1 VKPAYPYFLF
11 VAALHVAGIFLLL
24 PYAASHPALVGAGLL
39 AYTLGL
45 RHAFDVDHIAA
56 IDNIVRKLVQ
66 RRSDALGVG
75 FFFSLGHSTV
85 VCIMA
90 TGVAFVASWAS
101 ALPSLR
107 LVGGILGTAISGSI
121 LLLIGI
127 VNLVIWFDI
136 LGSLRRSRAG
146 ANLRDQAHAAAVP
159 GGIVSKLAAPLFR
172 LIDDEK
178 QAYPIGFLF
187 GLGFDTASEVAL
199 LALAAG
205 AAATALPVPGVL
217 ALPILFAAGMTMMD
231 TADGVFMVRAYNW
244 AFSAPL
250 RKLHYNL
257 TLTGIS
263 VVAALLIG
271 SMELASLAGGSALSG
286 STLWS
291 RLQQVDFSVLGLIL
305 IGVCGLTWAV
315 SYGARRFT
323 RS

>member
-1 VKPAYPYFLF
+1 LPFARTHPT
-11 VAALHVAGIFLLL
+11 LL
-24 PYAASHPALVGAGLL
+24 GAGVL

-56 IDNIVRKLVQ
+56 IDNIVRKLLQ
-66 RRSDALGVG
+66 QRSDALAVG

-90 TGVAFVASWAS
+90 TGVALVASWAS
-101 ALPSLR
+101 ALPALR
-107 LVGGILGTAISGSI
+107 ALGGIAGTAISGSI

-136 LGSLRRSRAG
+136 LGSLRRSRDG
-146 ANLRDQAHAAAVP
+146 ATPEDQVQAASP
-159 GGIVSKLAAPLFR
+159 GGIVSRLAAPLFR
-172 LIDDEK
+172 LIDHET

-205 AAATALPVPGVL
+205 AAATALPVTGIL

-231 TADGVFMVRAYNW
+231 TADGVFMVRAYSW

-250 RKLHYNL
+250 RKLRYNL

-263 VVAALLIG
+263 VVAALLVG
-271 SMELASLAGGSALSG
+271 SMELASLARCSAFSG
-286 STLWS
+286 FALWS
-291 RLQQVDFSVLGLIL
+291 RLQQVDFSALGMIL
-305 IGVCGLTWAV
+305 LGVCGLTWAV
-315 SYGARRFT
+315 AYGARRFM

>member
-1 VKPAYPYFLF
+1 VKPAYPYFAF
-11 VAALHVAGIFLLL
+11 VAALHAAGLFTLL
-24 PYAASHPALVGAGLL
+24 PYAALHPALAGAGVL

-56 IDNIVRKLVQ
+56 IDNIVRKLLQ
-66 RRSDALGVG
+66 QRSDALGVG

-90 TGVAFVASWAS
+90 TGVALVASWAS
-101 ALPSLR
+101 ALPALR
-107 LVGGILGTAISGSI
+107 ALGGIAGTAISGSI

-136 LGSLRRSRAG
+136 LGSLRRSRDG
-146 ANLRDQAHAAAVP
+146 ATPDDQAQAASP
-159 GGIVSKLAAPLFR
+159 GGIVSRLAAPLFR
-172 LIDDEK
+172 IINHET

-205 AAATALPVPGVL
+205 AAATALPVTAIL

-231 TADGVFMVRAYNW
+231 TADGVFMVRAYSW

-250 RKLHYNL
+250 RKLRYNL

-263 VVAALLIG
+263 VFAALLVG

-286 STLWS
+286 SVLWS
-291 RLQQVDFSVLGLIL
+291 RLQQVDFSALGMIL
-305 IGVCGLTWAV
+305 LGVCGLTWAV
-315 SYGARRFT
+315 AYGTRRFT